1 MKRLGILG
9 SGFLAGIVARA
20 WRDGLLPGY
29 DLAGIAARNE
39 ATLNALCAE
48 VGCPAYGSL
57 PELLA
62 QGCDIVAECA
72 GVQAVRD
79 GAVPVL
85 ERGADLIVLSIGALA
100 DPDFYDLVSR
110 RAEALGRK
118 VHLASGAIGGF
129 DVLRTVTL
137 MGDARAAMETRKGPK
152 SLEGTPVYTN
162 HMAEAEKTAFSGT
175 PAQAIGLLPTKV
187 NVSVAAALSTT
198 GPEHM
203 AFSIQS
209 VPGFVGDDHKI
220 TVERPGVRAVVDVYS
235 DTSAIAG
242 WSVVSLLRNLA
253 APIQFS

>member
-9 SGFLAGIVARA
+9 AGFLAGIVARA

-29 DLAGIAARNE
+29 ELVGVTSRSAEKRE
-39 ATLNALCAE
+39 ALCRE
-48 VGCPAYGSL
+48 VGCPAFATL
-57 PELLA
+57 AQLLD

-72 GVQAVRD
+72 GVQAVRE

-85 ERGADLIVLSIGALA
+85 ESGADLAVLSIGALA
-100 DPDFYDLVSR
+100 DPAFYEEVSR
-110 RAEALGRK
+110 VAKEQNRK

-137 MGDARAAMETRKGPK
+137 MGQAQGTMETRKGPG
-152 SLEGTPVYTN
+152 SLAGTPVYAPE
-162 HMAEAEKTAFSGT
+162 MEAEEKAAFQGT
-175 PAQAIGLLPTKV
+175 PAQAIELLPTKV
-187 NVSVAAALSTT
+187 NVSVAASLAST
-198 GPEHM
+198 GPERM
-203 AFSIQS
+203 AFSIHS

-235 DTSAIAG
+235 DTSAIAA
-242 WSVVSLLRNLA
+242 WSVVALLQNLA

>member
-29 DLAGIAARNE
+29 DLAGIAARNRS
-39 ATLNALCAE
+39 TLDALCQE
-48 VGCPAYGSL
+48 VGCPGYEDL
-57 PELLA
+57 PDLLA
-62 QGCDIVAECA
+62 QNCDVVAECA

-79 GAVPVL
+79 AAIPVL
-85 ERGADLIVLSIGALA
+85 ESGAHLIVLSIGAFA
-100 DPDFYDLVSR
+100 DPDFYASVSQ

-137 MGDARAAMETRKGPK
+137 MGQAHAAMETRKGPR
-152 SLEGTPVYTN
+152 SLEGTAVYTDA
-162 HMAEAEKTAFSGT
+162 MAGEEATAFSGT
-175 PAQAIGLLPTKV
+175 PAQAIELLPTKV
-187 NVSVAAALSTT
+187 NVSVAAALATT

-203 AFSIQS
+203 AFSIRS

-253 APIQFS
+253 SPIQFS

>member
-29 DLAGIAARNE
+29 VLVGVAARNRE
-39 ATLNALCAE
+39 TAAALCRE
-48 VGCPAYGSL
+48 VGCPGYEKLSD
-57 PELLA
+57 LLA

-72 GVQAVRD
+72 GVQAVKD

-85 ERGADLIVLSIGALA
+85 ESGADLIVLSIGALA
-100 DPDFYDLVSR
+100 DPDFYALVSR

-137 MGDARAAMETRKGPK
+137 MGQARSAMETRKGPR
-152 SLEGTPVYTN
+152 SLEGTAVYTAD
-162 HMAEAEKTAFSGT
+162 MAGEERTAFSGT
-175 PAQAIGLLPTKV
+175 PAQAIALLPTKV

-203 AFSIQS
+203 AFSIRS

-242 WSVVSLLRNLA
+242 WSVVSLLQNLA
-253 APIQFS
+253 SPIQFS

>member
-9 SGFLAGIVARA
+9 AGFLGGIVARA

-29 DLAGIAARNE
+29 ELVGVTSRSKDKLE
-39 ATLNALCAE
+39 ALCRE
-48 VGCPAYGSL
+48 VGCPAFGAL
-57 PELLA
+57 EELLR
-62 QGCDIVAECA
+62 QGCDVVAECA
-72 GVQAVRD
+72 GVQAVRE

-85 ERGADLIVLSIGALA
+85 EHGGDLVVLSIGALA
-100 DPDFYDLVSR
+100 DPGFYSR
-110 RAEALGRK
+110 VAQAAEKHGRK

-137 MGDARAAMETRKGPK
+137 MGQAQGAMETRKGPA
-152 SLEGTPVYTN
+152 SLQNTPVYTPE
-162 HMAEAEKTAFSGT
+162 MEDEERAAFSGT
-175 PAQAIGLLPTKV
+175 PAQAIELLPTKV
-187 NVSVAAALSTT
+187 NVSVAASLAST
-198 GPEHM
+198 GPEEM

-242 WSVVSLLRNLA
+242 WSVVALLRNMT